1 MLHRE
6 TKSTKRKTQRNT
18 DLEKYYTGVKHFILS
33 ASTLNSTHQHYRVQ
47 KTPDPVHKI
56 ELQPAVAG
64 TVCDFTSQNHAPSHP
79 TLQPSCLV
87 KAARV
92 NLQRAAWLST
102 EGGGVCI

>member
-18 DLEKYYTGVKHFILS
+18 DLEKYYTGVKHFIFS
-33 ASTLNSTHQHYRVQ
+33 TSTLNSYRVQ

-64 TVCDFTSQNHAPSHP
+64 TLLDFTSQNHAPSHP
-79 TLQPSCLV
+79 TLQPFCFV

-92 NLQRAAWLST
+92 NLQWAAWLST
-102 EGGGVCI
+102 EGGGVCV